1 MDAAEWNLSFVAE
14 LARQLALGP
23 GEETR
28 YPEDEGYLI
37 DELSYDGTHVRLVW
51 SFPGLAGAGGR
62 PVRAGRYMNLTQ
74 ERAGF
79 SPDDPDFV
87 AGAVVIND
95 FHPALPPSAGR
106 EHADGVRWLGPPPPA
121 AGQEPTPQ

>member
-62 PVRAGRYMNLTQ
+62 PVRAGRYMKLAQ

-79 SPDDPDFV
+79 SPDDSYFV

-95 FHPALPPSAGR
+95 FHPALPPSADR

-121 AGQEPTPQ
+121 AGREPTPQ

>member
-1 MDAAEWNLSFVAE
+1 MAAEMDAVEWNLAFVSE
-14 LARQLALGP
+14 LAGILARGP
-23 GEETR
+23 GTETMHSD
-28 YPEDEGYLI
+28 DEGYLV

-51 SFPGLAGAGGR
+51 SFPGVLGVNGR
-62 PVRAGRYMNLTQ
+62 PVRAGRYMDLAQ

-95 FHPALPPSAGR
+95 FYPVYPPSVDR
-106 EHADGVRWLGPPPPA
+106 EQPDGIRWLGPPPPT
-121 AGQEPTPQ
+121 PTR